1 MDRSYPETVNLAR
14 IETPCFVIDEAKV
27 RGNLAILDRVRART
41 GCRILLALKA
51 FGMFSLFPL
60 IRRTLQGIC
69 ASSPHEARLGRE
81 EFGGEVHTFA
91 AGYSE
96 GDVKELIELSDH
108 LVFNSF
114 FQWQRFRALVT
125 ESGRNILC
133 GIRVNPEHSEAPV
146 ALYDPCAPQSRLG
159 VRQEDFFAEE
169 LEGISGLHLHTLC
182 EQNADAL
189 ARTLDTFETK
199 FGKYLHG
206 LDWLN
211 LGGGHH
217 ITRPDYDLDLLCEL
231 IKRFRKKYG
240 VQIYLEP
247 GEAVVLDAGILVA
260 SVLDIVRND
269 INIAIL
275 DASATAHMPDVI
287 EMPYRPEVAG
297 AGQPGELAHTYRLA
311 GHSCLAGD
319 VIGDYSFGAPLK
331 VGDKVAFLDQAHY
344 TMVKTTTFNGLQL
357 PAIAVYREEND
368 ELRIVRSFGYEDFKN
383 RLS

>member
-1 MDRSYPETVNLAR
+1 MDRGYSERLNLSRVA
-14 IETPCFVIDEAKV
+14 TPCFVVDEAKV
-27 RGNLAILDRVRART
+27 RSNLSILDRVRERT

-60 IRRTLQGIC
+60 IRRTLQGVC

-81 EFGGEVHTFA
+81 EFNGEVHTFA
-91 AGYSE
+91 AGYNESN
-96 GDVKELIELSDH
+96 VRELIELTDH
-108 LVFNSF
+108 LIFNSF
-114 FQWQRFRALVT
+114 SQWKRFREQVT
-125 ESGRNILC
+125 KSGRHIRC

-146 ALYDPCAPQSRLG
+146 ALYDPCAPLSRLG
-159 VRQEDFFAEE
+159 VRHEDFTGQD
-169 LEGISGLHLHTLC
+169 LNGITGLHLHTLC

-189 ARTLDTFETK
+189 ARTLDVFETK

-231 IKRFRKKYG
+231 ILHFRRKYE

-269 INIAIL
+269 MAIAIL
-275 DASATAHMPDVI
+275 DASAAAHMPDVI
-287 EMPYRPEVAG
+287 EMPYRPEMAG
-297 AGQPGELAHTYRLA
+297 GGRPGELAHTYRLA
-311 GHSCLAGD
+311 GLSCLAGD
-319 VIGDYSFGAPLK
+319 VIGDYSFTAPLK

-357 PAIAVYREEND
+357 PAIAVYREETD

>member
-1 MDRSYPETVNLAR
+1 MDRGYPETVNLSR

-60 IRRTLQGIC
+60 IRRTLQGVC

-96 GDVKELIELSDH
+96 ADVRELLNLTDH
-108 LVFNSF
+108 LIFNSF
-114 FQWQRFRALVT
+114 SLWKRFRPLVAQ
-125 ESGRNILC
+125 SGRNIRC
-133 GIRVNPEHSEAPV
+133 GIRINPEYSEAPV
-146 ALYDPCAPQSRLG
+146 VLYDPCAPLSRLG
-159 VRQEDFFAEE
+159 VRQEDFLMED
-169 LEGISGLHLHTLC
+169 LEGITGLHLHTLC

-189 ARTLDTFETK
+189 ARTLAVVETK
-199 FGKYLHG
+199 FGKYLYD

-231 IKRFRKKYG
+231 IERFRKKYG
-240 VQIYLEP
+240 VEIYLEP
-247 GEAVVLDAGILVA
+247 GEAVVLNAGILVA
-260 SVLDIVRND
+260 SVLDIVHNEMD
-269 INIAIL
+269 IAIL

-297 AGQPGELAHTYRLA
+297 AGRPGEFGHTYRLA

-319 VIGDYSFGAPLK
+319 VIGDYSFAAPLK

-344 TMVKTTTFNGLQL
+344 TMVKSTTFNGLRL
-357 PAIAVYREEND
+357 PAIGLYREESD
-368 ELRIVRSFGYEDFKN
+368 ELQIVRSFGYEDFKS

>member
-1 MDRSYPETVNLAR
+1 MDRDYPETLNLDR
-14 IETPCFVIDEAKV
+14 IATPCYVIDEAKV
-27 RGNLAILDRVRART
+27 CKNLAILDRVRERT

-51 FGMFSLFPL
+51 FAMFSLFPL
-60 IRRTLQGIC
+60 IRRTLQGVC
-69 ASSPHEARLGRE
+69 ASSPNEARLGRE
-81 EFGGEVHTFA
+81 EFNGEVHTFA

-96 GDVKELIELSDH
+96 ADIRELLELSDH

-114 FQWQRFRALVT
+114 SQWKRFRPLVT
-125 ESGRNILC
+125 ESGRNIRC
-133 GIRVNPEHSEAPV
+133 GIRINPEHSEAPV

-159 VRQEDFFAEE
+159 VRYEDFTGQD
-169 LEGISGLHLHTLC
+169 LNGITGLHLHTLC

-189 ARTLDTFETK
+189 ARTLDVFETK
-199 FGKYLHG
+199 FGKYLHR

-231 IKRFRKKYG
+231 ILHFRRKYG

-260 SVLDIVRND
+260 SVLDIVRNNID
-269 INIAIL
+269 IAIL
-275 DASATAHMPDVI
+275 DASAVAHMPDVI
-287 EMPYRPEVAG
+287 EMPYRPGVAG
-297 AGQPGELAHTYRLA
+297 TGQPGELAHTYRLA

-319 VIGDYSFGAPLK
+319 VIDDYSFAAPLK

-357 PAIAVYREEND
+357 PAIGIYREESD
-368 ELRIVRSFGYEDFKN
+368 ELQIVRRFGYEDFKS